1 MACWMRS
8 WKRYAADDGEEKAK
22 GKGRKEPGM
31 EFGFSEEQNVLR
43 RSVQDF
49 AKKECPP
56 DYLRELDER
65 REFPQALRTKMAEM
79 GWFGTCVPE
88 EYGGSARGMTDIAI
102 LLEEQGRAGIGCDF
116 IPTAI
121 FAVDAIRLHGT
132 EEQKRFFLPKIAAGE
147 LIFSISFTEP
157 NAGSDIASL
166 TTTADLEGDHF
177 VINGHKMWT
186 SIINVANYVMV
197 AARTDK
203 TVKKHKGISLL
214 VVDAKSPGI
223 TMREIDKL
231 GGHTMPAFEV
241 FYENCRVPKGA
252 LLGEVNKGFYQLI
265 TIVNTERIGISA
277 YNVGAARAVLDY
289 ALKYVAEREQFGQPI
304 GKFQAIQHKLANL
317 AMEIEAARLLTYNAA
332 WLEEQGAS
340 MDSHLKATM
349 AKLKSSEVY
358 KQATI
363 DGMQVMGGYG
373 YAMEYPMQ
381 RWYRE
386 AVLQTV
392 DIGPSEIQLSTIAFM
407 LGMPR

>member
-1 MACWMRS
+1 
-8 WKRYAADDGEEKAK
+8 
-22 GKGRKEPGM
+22 M
-31 EFGFSEEQNVLR
+31 EFGFSQEQNLLR
-43 RSVQDF
+43 QSIQDF
-49 AKKECPP
+49 AKRECPP
-56 DYLRELDER
+56 QYVRELDQR
-65 REFPQALRTKMAEM
+65 KEFPHALRKKMADL

-88 EYGGSARGMTDIAI
+88 EYGGSARGIMDITI

-132 EEQKRFFLPKIAAGE
+132 EEQKRSFLPRIAAGE
-147 LIFSISFTEP
+147 LIFAISFTEP
-157 NAGSDIASL
+157 NAGSDFASL
-166 TTTADLEGDHF
+166 TTTADVEGDHF
-177 VINGHKMWT
+177 LINGHKMWT
-186 SIINVANYVMV
+186 SILNVANYVMV

-203 TVKKHKGISLL
+203 TVKKHKGISLF
-214 VVDAKSPGI
+214 VVDTKTPGI
-223 TMREIDKL
+223 TMKEIEKL
-231 GGHTMPAFEV
+231 GGHVMPAFEV
-241 FYENCRVPKGA
+241 FYENCRVPKDA
-252 LLGEVNKGFYQLI
+252 LLGQLNQGWYQLI
-265 TIVNTERIGISA
+265 STVNTERIGISA

-289 ALKYVAEREQFGQPI
+289 AIRYVSEREQFGQPI

-317 AMEIEAARLLTYNAA
+317 ALEIEAARLLTYHAA
-332 WLEEQGAS
+332 WLEEQGPS
-340 MDSHLKATM
+340 MDSHLKASM

-407 LGMPR
+407 LGLPR

>member
-1 MACWMRS
+1 
-8 WKRYAADDGEEKAK
+8 
-22 GKGRKEPGM
+22 M
-31 EFGFSEEQNVLR
+31 EFRFTEEQNILR
-43 RSVQDF
+43 RSIQDF
-49 AKKECPP
+49 AKRECPP
-56 DYLRELDER
+56 EYIQELDER
-65 REFPQALRTKMAEM
+65 KEFPHELRKKMAAM

-88 EYGGSARGMTDIAI
+88 EYGGSSRGMMDIAI
-102 LLEEQGRAGIGCDF
+102 LLEEQGRAGIACDF
-116 IPTAI
+116 IPTSI

-132 EEQKRFFLPKIAAGE
+132 EDQKKFFLPRIATGE
-147 LIFSISFTEP
+147 LIFAISFTEP
-157 NAGSDIASL
+157 NAGSDFASL
-166 TTTADLEGDHF
+166 TTTADQEGDHF

-186 SIINVANYVMV
+186 SILNVANYVMV

-203 TVKKHKGISLL
+203 TAKKHKGISLIML
-214 VVDAKSPGI
+214 DTKSPGI
-223 TMREIDKL
+223 TMKEIEKL
-231 GGHTMPAFEV
+231 GGHVMPAFEV
-241 FYENCRVPKGA
+241 FYEDCKVPRAA
-252 LLGEVNKGFYQLI
+252 LLGELNQGWYQLI
-265 TIVNTERIGISA
+265 SIVNTERIGIA
-277 YNVGAARAVLDY
+277 AFNVGSARAVLDY
-289 ALKYVAEREQFGQPI
+289 ALRYVSEREQFGQPI

-332 WLEEQGAS
+332 WLEEQESS
-340 MDSHLKATM
+340 MDSHLKASM

-407 LGMPR
+407 LGLPR

>member
-1 MACWMRS
+1 
-8 WKRYAADDGEEKAK
+8 
-22 GKGRKEPGM
+22 M
-31 EFGFSEEQNVLR
+31 EFGFSEEQNLLR
-43 RSVQDF
+43 QSVQDF

-56 DYLRELDER
+56 DYVEEMDRK
-65 REFPQALRTKMAEM
+65 REFRHELRKKIADM

-88 EYGGSARGMTDIAI
+88 EYGGSARGMIDIAI
-102 LLEEQGRAGIGCDF
+102 LLEEQGRAGIACDF

-121 FAVDAIRLHGT
+121 FAVDAMRLHGS
-132 EEQKRFFLPKIAAGE
+132 EEQKKFFLPKIAAGE
-147 LIFSISFTEP
+147 LIFAISFTEP
-157 NAGSDIASL
+157 NAGSDIAAL
-166 TTTADLEGDHF
+166 TTTADLDGDHF

-186 SIINVANYVMV
+186 SILDVADYVMM

-203 TVKKHKGISLL
+203 TVKKHKGLSLFI
-214 VVDAKSPGI
+214 VDTKTPGI
-223 TMREIDKL
+223 TMKEIDKL
-231 GGHTMPAFEV
+231 GGHVMPSFEV
-241 FYENCRVPKGA
+241 FYENLRIPKDA
-252 LLGEVNKGFYQLI
+252 LLGELNKGFYQVI
-265 TIVNTERIGISA
+265 SIVNTERIGISA

-289 ALKYVAEREQFGQPI
+289 ALRYVSEREQFGQPI

-332 WLEEQGAS
+332 WLEEQGPS

-349 AKLKSSEVY
+349 AKLKSSEIY

>member
-1 MACWMRS
+1 
-8 WKRYAADDGEEKAK
+8 
-22 GKGRKEPGM
+22 M
-31 EFGFSEEQNVLR
+31 EFGFSEEQNLLR
-43 RSVQDF
+43 QSIQDF
-49 AKKECPP
+49 ARKECPP
-56 DYLRELDER
+56 AYVQELDR
-65 REFPQALRTKMAEM
+65 KKEFPHALRRKMAQM

-88 EYGGSARGMTDIAI
+88 EYGGSGRTIMDIAI

-132 EEQKRFFLPKIAAGE
+132 AEQKQFFLPRIAAGE
-147 LIFSISFTEP
+147 AIFAISFTEP
-157 NAGSDIASL
+157 NAGSDFASL
-166 TTTADLEGDHF
+166 TTTADLQGDHF

-186 SIINVANYVMV
+186 SILNVADYVMV

-214 VVDAKSPGI
+214 IVDAKSPGI
-223 TMREIDKL
+223 TMKEIDKL
-231 GGHTMPAFEV
+231 GGYVMPSFEV
-241 FYENCRVPKGA
+241 FYENCKAPRKA
-252 LLGEVNKGFYQLI
+252 LLGELNQGWTQLI
-265 TIVNTERIGISA
+265 SIVNTERIGISG
-277 YNVGAARAVLDY
+277 YNVGSARAVLDY
-289 ALKYVAEREQFGQPI
+289 ALKYVCEREQFGQPI
-304 GKFQAIQHKLANL
+304 GKFQAVQHRLAGL
-317 AMEIEAARLLTYNAA
+317 AMEIEAARLLTYQAA
-332 WLEEQGAS
+332 WLEEQGGS
-340 MDSHLKATM
+340 VESHKMAAM

-392 DIGPSEIQLSTIAFM
+392 DIGPSEIQLSTIAFL
-407 LGMPR
+407 LGLPR

>member
-1 MACWMRS
+1 
-8 WKRYAADDGEEKAK
+8 
-22 GKGRKEPGM
+22 M

-43 RSVQDF
+43 QSIQDF
-49 AKKECPP
+49 VKKECPP
-56 DYLRELDER
+56 EYIRELDER
-65 REFPQALRTKMAEM
+65 KEFPHELRKKMADM
-79 GWFGTCVPE
+79 GWYGTCVPE
-88 EYGGSARGMTDIAI
+88 EYGGSARGMMDIAI
-102 LLEEQGRAGIGCDF
+102 LLEEQGRAGMGTDF

-121 FAVDAIRLHGT
+121 FAVDAIRLHGS
-132 EEQKRFFLPKIAAGE
+132 EDQKKFFLPKIAAGD

-166 TTTADLEGDHF
+166 TTTADPDGDHF

-186 SIINVANYVMV
+186 SIINVATYVMV
-197 AARTDK
+197 VARTDK
-203 TVKKHKGISLL
+203 TVKKHKGLSLFI
-214 VVDAKSPGI
+214 VDAKTPGI
-223 TMREIDKL
+223 TKKEIDKL
-231 GGHTMPAFEV
+231 GGHVMPAFEV
-241 FYENCRVPKGA
+241 FYENCKVPKDA
-252 LLGEVNKGFYQLI
+252 LLGELNKGFYQMI
-265 TIVNTERIGISA
+265 SIVNTERIGISA
-277 YNVGAARAVLDY
+277 YNVGAAGAVLDY
-289 ALKYVAEREQFGQPI
+289 ALRYVSEREQFGQPI

-340 MDSHLKATM
+340 MESHLKATM
-349 AKLKSSEVY
+349 AKLKSSEIY

-392 DIGPSEIQLSTIAFM
+392 DIGPSEIQLSTIAVM